1 MLQRRPLAWLS
12 FANLLP
18 SNYAADGLNLGEAKE
33 KDQNRDEG
41 DLLSAEDVE
50 LEAKARTCFFHPNMP
65 IRTTWDLVQVTTRI
79 PGYCRRALLARSS

>member
-65 IRTTWDLVQVTTRI
+65 IRTTWDLVQVCLSLGSLGTVVEL
-79 PGYCRRALLARSS
+79 Y